1 MKNTEEMVESIKE
14 SIGIVPELIFMLGT
28 GWNAVAEQLENVKEA
43 TYSELF
49 GVETGVPGHSGK
61 LLMGTLAGKKVG
73 LMVGRFHL
81 YEGYTAEEA
90 TRPLVALQKLGMK
103 KIVLT
108 AAAGALNEKYAVG
121 DFVINSDFLTLFLK
135 QNPLVGAQFIDTSE
149 LLSKRLQL
157 SAQAAMIQAGVSWH
171 EGVYAYYPGP
181 SFETPADK
189 MALRHLGADVVGMSS
204 VPESLR
210 ARSLQVE
217 ILSLS
222 FVTNLAFVYHDHQ
235 DVLGAAKK
243 AQSQMSEVLIEIA
256 RREA

>member
-1 MKNTEEMVESIKE
+1 MKTVDEMVLALQEKTKT
-14 SIGIVPELIFMLGT
+14 VPSLVCMLGT
-28 GWNAVAEQLENVKEA
+28 GWNAVIEAVEDAEEMSYGDV
-43 TYSELF
+43 F

-61 LLMGTLAGKKVG
+61 FIIGTLAGKKVG
-73 LMVGRFHL
+73 FMVGRFHL

-108 AAAGALNEKYAVG
+108 AATGALNEKYAVG
-121 DFVINSDFLTLFLK
+121 DFVINTDFLTLFLK

-149 LLSKRLQL
+149 LLSKKFQL
-157 SAQAAMIQAGVSWH
+157 SAQSALVKTQAAWH

-204 VPESLR
+204 VPEALR
-210 ARSLQVE
+210 ARSLQVD

-222 FVTNLAFVYHDHQ
+222 FVTNLAFVYHDHH
-235 DVLGAAKK
+235 DVLAAAQK
-243 AQSQMSEVLIEIA
+243 AEAQMSQVLTEIA
-256 RREA
+256 RLEA

>member
-1 MKNTEEMVESIKE
+1 MKNIEEMVQSIKE
-14 SIGIVPELIFMLGT
+14 SIETVPELIFMLGT
-28 GWNAVAEQLENVKEA
+28 GWNAVAEQLEDAEERAYN
-43 TYSELF
+43 ELF
-49 GVETGVPGHSGK
+49 GVDTGVPGHSGK
-61 LLMGTLAGKKVG
+61 FITGSLAGKKVG

-90 TRPLVALQKLGMK
+90 TRPLVAFQELGMR

-108 AAAGALNEKYAVG
+108 AAAGALNEKFAVG
-121 DFVINSDFLTLFLK
+121 DFVINTDFLTLFLK

-149 LLSKRLQL
+149 LLSRKLQQ
-157 SAQAAMIQAGVSWH
+157 SAQSALVKAQANWH

-204 VPESLR
+204 VPEALR

-235 DVLGAAKK
+235 DVLAAAKR
-243 AQSQMSEVLIEIA
+243 AQQQMSQVLIEIA
-256 RREA
+256 RLEA